1 MQQQER
7 GEVVWEEQKSNPELF
22 RYGRLFRS
30 TSSHK
35 ARRAAD
41 GASNYELGIC
51 RFTED
56 MAGTG

>member
-1 MQQQER
+1 MK
-7 GEVVWEEQKSNPELF
+7 EEQKHPELF

-35 ARRAAD
+35 ARRVVD

-51 RFTED
+51 RFIENIT
-56 MAGTG
+56 GTG